1 MTDEPLAPDDET
13 IAPEDNADTV
23 EVDGPADTTADAPKP
38 KRGRKAGVTADRD
51 EAPRV
56 ISVAAGTLKAAL
68 AGIGAV
74 IERRNT
80 IPILSNLRIEAVHGR
95 ASLTGTDLDLQCVR
109 MIDVEQDADAPAFAT
124 TVNEATLEAIVK
136 KIDAEALVT
145 LTLTPGKMLVTA
157 GRARFTLPTLP
168 IDDFPVMTADA
179 AAHQFELAAFDLAAL
194 IDGVRFA
201 MCTEETRYYLNGIYL
216 HATEARG
223 PTGDGEGVVLVLR
236 GVATDGHRLA
246 RFDLPQPDGAGAL
259 DGVIIPRKAIGVLD
273 KMLDG
278 VEGPVDV
285 AIGTGKAVFDF
296 GEVVLTTKLID
307 GQFPDYTRVIPSA
320 NDNILLIDPK
330 TLAAAVDRAMVM
342 TSGKERGIRADLT
355 RDLVTISC
363 RSAEM
368 GEASE
373 ESPCDH
379 DGADLTVGFNGQY
392 LVEMLGRIQGDTARF
407 ELSDAAGP
415 VLIRDANDEARG
427 LYVLMPMRV

>member
-1 MTDEPLAPDDET
+1 MTDEPLAPDAPT
-13 IAPEDNADTV
+13 APEDNADTV
-23 EVDGPADTTADAPKP
+23 ETETPSDPPKP
-38 KRGRKAGVTADRD
+38 KRSRKADTPPAPDGP
-51 EAPRV
+51 PRV

-109 MIDVEQDADAPAFAT
+109 MIDVEQDSDAPAFAT

-168 IDDFPVMTADA
+168 IEDFPVMIADA
-179 AAHQFELAAFDLAAL
+179 FAHQFELAAFDLAAL

-223 PTGDGEGVVLVLR
+223 PTGDGEGVVMVLR

-320 NDNILLIDPK
+320 NGNILLIDPK

-342 TSGKERGIRADLT
+342 TSGKERGIRVDLT

-363 RSAEM
+363 RSPEM

-415 VLIRDANDEARG
+415 VLIRDANDDARG